1 MIIYLIFLT
10 ILILTFKHIYEIHN
24 VNTSATLEQL
34 QSANLEE
41 INEHLKERKPLL
53 IHNLVNKYEKFNNLS
68 FQKLSDDN
76 PGLIIHDE
84 NRYLALKS
92 FSEEN
97 NMYLYRNKDLYESLH
112 LKELFDTLYE
122 PFSSQL
128 HTYKR
133 YLLSFY
139 KGLNSIQ
146 LTKNKHNLCLISQIY
161 GKSNVYL
168 FNPKHKN
175 DIIST
180 NGITNGTTNGT
191 TDRTND
197 SIKKYGQKINLTQ
210 GLLLYIPV
218 EWYYFYEC
226 DTESIIGEIVSD
238 NYFTVIYNN
247 LR

>member
-1 MIIYLIFLT
+1 MILYLIFLT

-24 VNTSATLEQL
+24 VNTSAILEQL
-34 QSANLEE
+34 QSANSEE
-41 INEHLKERKPLL
+41 IAEHLKERKPLL

-175 DIIST
+175 DIILPT
-180 NGITNGTTNGT
+180 N
-191 TDRTND
+191 DMSAKSND

-210 GLLLYIPV
+210 GLLLYIHV
-218 EWYYFYEC
+218 EWYYFYEVEQ
-226 DTESIIGEIVSD
+226 ESIIGEIVSD